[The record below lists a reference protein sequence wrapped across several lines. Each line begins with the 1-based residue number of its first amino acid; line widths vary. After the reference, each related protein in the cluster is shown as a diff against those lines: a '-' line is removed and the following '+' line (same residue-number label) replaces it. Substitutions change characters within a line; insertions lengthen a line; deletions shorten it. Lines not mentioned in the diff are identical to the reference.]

1 MNADLVLEDTP
12 DGLQVFY
19 GGRRLYGRSPR
30 GDAVRRIRSRTIQTH
45 SLVLWPSPL
54 LWYGWR
60 ELLDQLDR
68 NDAVIAVEAD
78 PLLRDLAQ
86 EHFPVEAA
94 QRILLVDADPAHV
107 LRAHRSLGQRRF
119 RRVVDIT
126 TTGSALQHRKH
137 YRALLELLEREI
149 RVFWQNRLTLA
160 AFGRLWLRNLI
171 DNIPELATG
180 VGMNLPN
187 GPGIVCGAGPSLERA
202 IPLLKQ
208 HRSAATVIA
217 VDTALPVLDA
227 HGIRPDLVVALEG
240 QLANLYDV
248 LPVRRRDYC
257 LAADISS
264 NPTTA
269 RVHTARAWT
278 LTSFAPVTLLDRV
291 ATLPGVE
298 LTLPPLGSVGVSA
311 VDIALRV
318 GLSPLFCT
326 GLDFA
331 VAPGVTHARGAPAY
345 REELIRSSRLRPVRD
360 RGLGARLV
368 EIAGP
373 SGPVSTTY
381 VLKGYADELGH
392 IVRARND
399 VFAVEPFGPD
409 FGGRRISAE
418 DTAAGF
424 SAVRGPERAKVIC
437 SRPTE
442 TEQRRRAAVLADF
455 VREEISRLHELDTR
469 GSDGVRLPASCD
481 YLACEIPDRIETLG
495 DAVRVTGLDESAQA
509 RLLIAR
515 DHYLSRW
522 GGALRRL
529 ERSTTPRRT

>member
-60 ELLDQLDR
+60 ELLA
-68 NDAVIAVEAD
+68 NSIGTIAVIAVEAD

-94 QRILLVDADPAHV
+94 QRILLVDAI
-107 LRAHRSLGQRRF
+107 LRMCCELTAAWGNGGSVGLSTSRPPDRRCSTAS
-119 RRVVDIT
+119 T
-126 TTGSALQHRKH
+126 TEHCWSS
-137 YRALLELLEREI
+137 LEREI

-331 VAPGVTHARGAPAY
+331 VHPA
-345 REELIRSSRLRPVRD
+345 
-360 RGLGARLV
+360 
-368 EIAGP
+368 
-373 SGPVSTTY
+373 
-381 VLKGYADELGH
+381 
-392 IVRARND
+392 
-399 VFAVEPFGPD
+399 
-409 FGGRRISAE
+409 
-418 DTAAGF
+418 
-424 SAVRGPERAKVIC
+424 
-437 SRPTE
+437 RPT
-442 TEQRRRAAVLADF
+442 RAA
-455 VREEISRLHELDTR
+455 
-469 GSDGVRLPASCD
+469 
-481 YLACEIPDRIETLG
+481 
-495 DAVRVTGLDESAQA
+495 
-509 RLLIAR
+509 
-515 DHYLSRW
+515 
-522 GGALRRL
+522 RRP
-529 ERSTTPRRT
+529 T